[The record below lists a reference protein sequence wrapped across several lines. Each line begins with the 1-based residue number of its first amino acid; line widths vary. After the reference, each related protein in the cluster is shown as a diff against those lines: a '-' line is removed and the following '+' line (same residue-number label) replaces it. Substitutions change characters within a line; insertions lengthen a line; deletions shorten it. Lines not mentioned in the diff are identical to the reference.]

1 MSGWAGPGV
10 RMCTAVCGAH
20 PRADVRQGG
29 EKGRTG
35 RGWRWRGGVL
45 RRAVRCS
52 ATSVQEGGGGF
63 RAALESRD
71 SVFSDLVTLSRSEE
85 GQQAWEGVRGAVD
98 GGAHAV
104 ADTVAGLEVFPGRG
118 APLSVLFYLGF
129 FVLAGAILTRPS
141 KS

>member
-1 MSGWAGPGV
+1 VCSRVLGL
-10 RMCTAVCGAH
+10 CGAVH
-20 PRADVRQGG
+20 PRVDVRQG
-29 EKGRTG
+29 RG
-35 RGWRWRGGVL
+35 RGRGRVCVGWRGVGVQCAGVSF
-45 RRAVRCS
+45 R
-52 ATSVQEGGGGF
+52 EGGGGGVQS
-63 RAALESRD
+63 ALESRD
-71 SVFSDLVTLSRSEE
+71 SVFSDLVTFSRSEE
-85 GQQAWEGVRGAVD
+85 GQHAWEGVVGAVD